1 MAPLGTRRI
10 AARAAGASGIS
21 ATHAGRLLCVSIL
34 TPHDRQPAPVNQTL
48 PTLDSARV
56 RLRQLSVAD
65 LDDLHAVFSDVRA
78 MRYWSTP
85 AFADISRTREYLA
98 AIDAGRERGDLLQ
111 WGIEHVAAGRII
123 GTTTLFHI
131 DREQGRAEI
140 GYILASAYWGQGLAN
155 EALTRVL
162 QHARDD
168 MQMRRI
174 EADVDPRNDASLRC
188 SVRLGFVREGYARER
203 WVVSGEIQDAVL
215 LGLLLR
221 DLVIRT

>member
-1 MAPLGTRRI
+1 M
-10 AARAAGASGIS
+10 S
-21 ATHAGRLLCVSIL
+21 H
-34 TPHDRQPAPVNQTL
+34 TL
-48 PTLDSARV
+48 PTLDAARV

-85 AFADISRTREYLA
+85 AFADTDRTREYLA

-111 WGIEHVAAGRII
+111 WGIEHVAQGRII

-140 GYILASAYWGQGLAN
+140 GYILGSPWWGQGLAN

-188 SVRLGFVREGYARER
+188 SERLGFVREGYARER
-203 WVVSGEIQDAVL
+203 WVVAGELQDAVL

-221 DLVIRT
+221 DLVTRV